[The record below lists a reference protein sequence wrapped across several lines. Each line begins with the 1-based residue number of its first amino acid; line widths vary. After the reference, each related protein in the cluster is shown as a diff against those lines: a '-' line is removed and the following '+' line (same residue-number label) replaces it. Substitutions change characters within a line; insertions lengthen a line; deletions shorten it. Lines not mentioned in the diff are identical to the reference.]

1 MNLVSSLEECYYQEV
16 EILIEMNFEIN
27 YVKYID
33 MEMRDFEIDGVIVKI
48 GFGKLEF

>member
-1 MNLVSSLEECYYQEV
+1 
-16 EILIEMNFEIN
+16 MNFEIN

-33 MEMRDFEIDGVIVKI
+33 MEMRDFEIDIIVKI

>member
-1 MNLVSSLEECYYQEV
+1 MNLVSSLEECYYQGI

-33 MEMRDFEIDGVIVKI
+33 MEMRDFEIDIIVKI